1 MLSLKNTPFKNDNP
15 YGIVHRGGDEIGTAL
30 LLLLHLHSCP
40 APNWWQLVEIPLYF
54 SVLAVKLIFLAR
66 YDVDARL
73 IKGDCENL
81 RISISRTRIIRCW
94 PKLKADMPFFEEL
107 WERCQR

>member
-1 MLSLKNTPFKNDNP
+1 MVK
-15 YGIVHRGGDEIGTAL
+15 
-30 LLLLHLHSCP
+30 
-40 APNWWQLVEIPLYF
+40 LVKILLYF
-54 SVLAVKLIFLAR
+54 SVIAVKLNFLAR

-73 IKGDCENL
+73 IKADCENL